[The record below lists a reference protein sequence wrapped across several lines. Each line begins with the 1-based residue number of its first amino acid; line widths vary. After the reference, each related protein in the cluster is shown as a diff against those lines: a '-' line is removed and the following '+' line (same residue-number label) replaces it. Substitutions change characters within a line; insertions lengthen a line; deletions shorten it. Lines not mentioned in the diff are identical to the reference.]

1 MLTFFFNISYPFMLQ
16 KLIKDPAQRSIA
28 SFLLKAVLLYIGW
41 FISYDF
47 FIAPDGRADAF
58 LNEVVATHAAGF
70 LTIIGME
77 GSTAPGAAQTLIRI
91 GGVDMVGVGN
101 PCNGMELFALYA
113 GFIICFPGP
122 WKHKLWYIPVGIL
135 AIHFINV
142 LRAVALALIQLKSPE
157 HLDFNHHYTFTIVV
171 YAFIFL
177 FWVIWANRFSVA
189 LKTSPK
195 KQA

>member
-1 MLTFFFNISYPFMLQ
+1 MLTFFFNIKRASMFK
-16 KLIKDPAQRSIA
+16 KLIKDPGQRSIA
-28 SFLLKAVLLYIGW
+28 FFLLKAVLVYIGW
-41 FISYDF
+41 FIAYDF
-47 FIAPDGRADAF
+47 FIAPDGRADTF
-58 LNEVVATHAAGF
+58 LNQIVAEHAAGI
-70 LTIIGME
+70 LSIIGME

-177 FWVIWANRFSVA
+177 FWVIWANRFSVVFA
-189 LKTSPK
+189 SRK
-195 KQA
+195 KS